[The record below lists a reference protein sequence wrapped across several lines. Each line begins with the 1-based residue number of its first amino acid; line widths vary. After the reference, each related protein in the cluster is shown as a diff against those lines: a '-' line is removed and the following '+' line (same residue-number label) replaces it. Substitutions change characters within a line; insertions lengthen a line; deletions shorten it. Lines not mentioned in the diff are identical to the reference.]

1 MKPASVHNAN
11 VPHVDIRG
19 SGSSETYAK
28 VDGNHPAASVS
39 TLAKNTLES
48 LVDLVGAQIRLA
60 KTELSLDAKKAATK
74 AGAISLFLPMV
85 FVGYVMLCFALA
97 GLLAQVMP
105 LAGALALVGG
115 LQVLVGAGGTFL
127 MVQRL
132 RRMEALDRT
141 KDSVDASVSQVGAAM
156 SAPSHASHSRH

>member
-1 MKPASVHNAN
+1 MKSASVHNPSAS
-11 VPHVDIRG
+11 HVDLRG

-28 VDGNHPAASVS
+28 VDGNHAANSVS
-39 TLAKNTLES
+39 TLARNTLES

-60 KTELSLDAKKAATK
+60 RTELSIDAKKAAAK

-85 FVGYVMLCFALA
+85 LVGYVMLCFALA
-97 GLLAQVMP
+97 ALLSQVMP
-105 LAGALALVGG
+105 VAGALAIVGG
-115 LQVLVGAGGTFL
+115 LQVLIGAAGTLL

-156 SAPSHASHSRH
+156 SAPTHAPPSRH